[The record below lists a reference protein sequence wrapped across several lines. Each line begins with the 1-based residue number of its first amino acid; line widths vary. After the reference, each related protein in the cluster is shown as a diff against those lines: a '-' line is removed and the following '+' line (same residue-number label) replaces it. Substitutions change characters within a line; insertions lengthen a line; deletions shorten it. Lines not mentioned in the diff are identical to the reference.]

1 MFIDFFS
8 VSGHPFRVVL
18 VFREIYVEFVF
29 SSHYVTAGRRT
40 YDLYGIIYSNNYV
53 YIIYYILGIIKR
65 RSQHNQGHV
74 YRGYAS

>member
-8 VSGHPFRVVL
+8 VSGHPFGVVL
-18 VFREIYVEFVF
+18 VFREIDVEFVF
-29 SSHYVTAGRRT
+29 SSHYVPTGRT
-40 YDLYGIIYSNNYV
+40 CDLYGIIYSNNYV

-65 RSQHNQGHV
+65 RSKHNQGHV